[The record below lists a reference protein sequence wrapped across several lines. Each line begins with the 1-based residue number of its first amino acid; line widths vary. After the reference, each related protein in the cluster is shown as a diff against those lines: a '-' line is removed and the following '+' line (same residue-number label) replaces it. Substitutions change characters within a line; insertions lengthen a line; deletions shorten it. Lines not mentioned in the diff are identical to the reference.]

1 MKLEGE
7 ALEYFLICCKEVG
20 IKVTT
25 GTGKVTM
32 NGEKIN
38 VKEVLDAAYPGK
50 PKEYN
55 LYQSL
60 KRGLE
65 EAIAH
70 ENGEVECMTETR
82 EDGDA

>member
-1 MKLEGE
+1 MKLEGK
-7 ALEYFLICCKEVG
+7 ALEYFLICCKEAG
-20 IKVTT
+20 IKVTP

-32 NGEKIN
+32 SGEQIN

-65 EAIAH
+65 AAIAY
-70 ENGEVECMTETR
+70 ENGEIELRTKHI

>member
-7 ALEYFLICCKEVG
+7 ALEYFLIGCKEVG
-20 IKVTT
+20 IKVTP

-50 PKEYN
+50 TKEHN
-55 LYQSL
+55 IYQSL

-65 EAIAH
+65 EAIGY
-70 ENGEVECMTETR
+70 ENGEVELRTKHI